1 MRSLPFSYI
10 EDRPSVLLM
19 QSNVRYNESVEQ
31 TSSKKTGDMISN
43 IEIDNSCGSMRCD
56 GNKSNLVI
64 CQAPF

>member
-10 EDRPSVLLM
+10 EDSPSVLLM
-19 QSNVRYNESVEQ
+19 QGNVRYNESVEQ

-56 GNKSNLVI
+56 GNKR
-64 CQAPF
+64 

>member
-31 TSSKKTGDMISN
+31 TSSKKTDDMISN
-43 IEIDNSCGSMRCD
+43 IEIDGF
-56 GNKSNLVI
+56 K
-64 CQAPF
+64 